1 MDAIGRKRWAI
12 AEGYSLSQSAF
23 TDRTGRTPAAEL
35 CGSADV
41 FLADRR
47 HSPHRKVRRSLQ
59 SPTLPRELEQSNAG
73 QRLLRTRPNYPAGT
87 RKDQTEHHPKTS
99 LAASKG
105 SRIN

>member
-12 AEGYSLSQSAF
+12 AEGYSPLQSAF

-47 HSPHRKVRRSLQ
+47 HSTGWTTVNYGGIRPHAAERA
-59 SPTLPRELEQSNAG
+59 TLTGCWQA
-73 QRLLRTRPNYPAGT
+73 PAT
-87 RKDQTEHHPKTS
+87 HRAFP
-99 LAASKG
+99 G
-105 SRIN
+105 SAPL